1 MNQGLED
8 FPSVQ
13 GLGLSTF
20 TTESLGSIPAQGTKI
35 PQSMRHSKKKQQ
47 KNKRG
52 KHSLRSPQKEPKLS
66 GQHQSNCFL
75 SIYRPRTHGK
85 AFCASLF
92 QSAWGKDNTYM
103 RLRERTVVL

>member
-1 MNQGLED
+1 MFSNTQKAVTSLELTPDKQFRHSIMNQGLKD

-35 PQSMRHSKKKQQ
+35 PQSTRHSQKK

-52 KHSLRSPQKEPKLS
+52 KHSL
-66 GQHQSNCFL
+66 
-75 SIYRPRTHGK
+75 
-85 AFCASLF
+85 
-92 QSAWGKDNTYM
+92 
-103 RLRERTVVL
+103 